1 MRNSLVRQRG
11 FTLVELLVVIAI
23 IGILVALLLPAI
35 QSAREAA
42 RRAQCKN
49 NLRQLGIG
57 LNNYLDANKK
67 LPPGQ
72 QRFFENGPEYSW
84 SAFFL
89 DFLEEKQIKT
99 GLDFKV
105 GDTHPKNQSSVTQVI
120 SVYLCPST
128 GRLDRTRG
136 TDGRLNEDLDNP
148 GDGSPDPNQGG
159 LMGCIDYGGVGGP
172 DDEARDPRGIVYGK
186 NRGILS
192 NIVDPGN
199 DKKPRAAFQASPRN
213 VVDGFTK
220 TMCIAEI
227 TGRGLDSPGRKGG
240 DRYGAWASGK
250 NTFRVGGMFV
260 NAARDANNTP
270 NGFLIEEDIV
280 SDHPTG
286 AHILMCD
293 ASVHFLSDQTALSIV
308 NAFASRN
315 GQEQPDMSVLY

>member
-1 MRNSLVRQRG
+1 
-11 FTLVELLVVIAI
+11 VVIAI

-35 QSAREAA
+35 QMAREAA

-72 QRFFENGPEYSW
+72 RRFFDNGPEYAW

-89 DFLEEKQIKT
+89 DFLEEKQIT
-99 GLDFKV
+99 QGLDYKV
-105 GDTHPKNQSSVTQVI
+105 GDTHPKNARAVQQIVP
-120 SVYLCPST
+120 VYLCPST
-128 GRLDRTRG
+128 TRVDRTRG
-136 TDGRLNEDLDNP
+136 PDGRLNEDLDFP
-148 GDGSPDPNQGG
+148 PDGSPDPNQGA
-159 LMGCIDYGGVGGP
+159 LMACIDYGGVGGP
-172 DDEARDPRGIVYGK
+172 DDEARDPQGNVYGK

-192 NIVDPGN
+192 NIVDPGT
-199 DKKPRAAFQASPRN
+199 DRKARSALTISPRQ
-213 VVDGFTK
+213 VVDGMSK

-250 NTFRVGGMFV
+250 NTFRVGGIFV
-260 NAARDANNTP
+260 NAARDPQFTP
-270 NGFLIEEDIV
+270 NGYLIEEDIV
-280 SDHPTG
+280 SDHPAG

-293 ASVHFLSDQTALSIV
+293 ASVHYLVETAPLKVI
-308 NAFASRN
+308 NAMASRN
-315 GQEQPDMSVLY
+315 GEEPYDTSVLQ